1 MKRSEVNEILARAKK
16 VLVKHQIV
24 LPPFGYWSP
33 EDWVSKG
40 PECDE
45 IRECGLG
52 WDITDFGLGDFR
64 HYGLTL
70 FTCRNG
76 HPTSQRWPKPYCEKL
91 MIALPGQRTPMHF
104 HSEKTEDII
113 VRAGG
118 NLVIDL
124 CQHCDQEGRPLGRA
138 DGIISTDGVGR
149 PIPSAG
155 RIILHPGESIT
166 LPPYLYHEF
175 WAEEDGSACVIG
187 EVSAVNDD
195 ENDNFFMQEVGRFP
209 EIEED
214 DSPVHYLCTEYPTA
228 N

>member
-1 MKRSEVNEILARAKK
+1 MKRSEVNDILLCARK
-16 VLVKHQIV
+16 VLKKHQIA
-24 LPPFGYWSP
+24 LPPFAYWSP
-33 EDWVSKG
+33 VTWAAKG

-45 IRECGLG
+45 IRDCGLG
-52 WDITDFGLGDFR
+52 WDITDFNLGDFR
-64 HYGLTL
+64 QYGLTL
-70 FTCRNG
+70 FTLRNG
-76 HPTSQRWPKPYCEKL
+76 HPTNPRWGKTYCEKL
-91 MIALPGQRTPMHF
+91 MIALPGQRTPMHY
-104 HSEKTEDII
+104 HQQKTEDII

-124 CQHCDQEGRPLGRA
+124 CQHCDQKGRSLGQA
-138 DGIISTDGVGR
+138 DGKVSMDGVER
-149 PIPSAG
+149 SIPSAG
-155 RIILHPGESIT
+155 QIILHPGESIT

-175 WAEEDGSACVIG
+175 WAEEGGPACVIG

-214 DSPVHYLCTEYPTA
+214 QSPVHYLCTEYPVA

>member
-1 MKRSEVNEILARAKK
+1 MKRSEVNEILAWAKK
-16 VLVKHQIV
+16 MLARYQIV

-33 EDWVSKG
+33 EDWESKG
-40 PECDE
+40 AECDE

-76 HPTSQRWPKPYCEKL
+76 HPTDSRWPKPYCEKL
-91 MIALPGQRTPMHF
+91 MIAMPIQRTPMHY
-104 HSEKTEDII
+104 HQQKTEDII

-118 NLVIDL
+118 NLVVKL
-124 CQHCDQEGRPLGRA
+124 RQECHHEGLLG
-138 DGIISTDGVGR
+138 DISVSTDGIER
-149 PIPSAG
+149 SIPSAG
-155 RIILHPGESIT
+155 QIILHPGESIT

-175 WAEEDGSACVIG
+175 WAAKGGLPCVIG
-187 EVSAVNDD
+187 EVSTVNDD
-195 ENDNFFMQEVGRFP
+195 ANDNFFLKEVGRFP

-214 DSPVHYLCTEYPTA
+214 EPPVYYLCTEYPPA
-228 N
+228 K